1 MTLLRTE
8 GLSRS
13 FGGVRAV
20 DGVDLT
26 LNPGEILGVIGPN
39 GAGKTTLI
47 NCISGFFK
55 PTAGD
60 IFLGS
65 DRVTEWPGFRR
76 SRAGLV
82 RTFQTPRLFD
92 ELGAIENVVVGGY
105 RQRPYKLT
113 GGLLG
118 ARGRKHASMVERAGE
133 HLRDIGLSETQWE
146 RPTSELGHGERRL
159 VELARAVA
167 AGPDVLCL
175 DEPTAGLNESESVGF
190 AAWMRGRVEQGLG
203 VLLVSHDMRLVMSTC
218 HRVVVL
224 DFGRPV
230 AEGNPAAVRKNPQV
244 IAVYL
249 GEDAA

>member
-1 MTLLRTE
+1 VTLLRTK
-8 GLSRS
+8 GLARA

-20 DGVDLT
+20 DGVDLE
-26 LNPGEILGVIGPN
+26 LARGEILGVIGPN

-55 PTAGD
+55 PTGGD
-60 IFLGS
+60 IFLGE
-65 DRVTEWPGFRR
+65 DRVTDWPGFRR

-92 ELGAIENVVVGGY
+92 EAGAIENVIAGGY
-105 RQRPYKLT
+105 RQRPYSLT
-113 GGLLG
+113 GGLFG
-118 ARGRKHASMVERAGE
+118 ARKRAHEKMVERAGAA
-133 HLRDIGLSETQWE
+133 LRDIGLSESQWK

-190 AAWMRGRVEQGLG
+190 AAWMRERVEQGVG
-203 VLLVSHDMRLVMSTC
+203 VLLVSHDMRLVMGTC
-218 HRVVVL
+218 HRVLVL

-230 AEGNPAAVRKNPQV
+230 AEGDPATVRTDPQV

-249 GEDAA
+249 GEGSA